1 MQSKEDVGSTGV
13 ETILNCL
20 CFCASI
26 SQSKSFNSLL
36 VSASH
41 RATCDAVTHPVSLG
55 LTPPQVGFQ
64 KILTLTYVDKFIDD
78 VQLHFRDRYK
88 NELEQKG
95 AMKLLNHSYEFG
107 DDFNMLLR

>member
-1 MQSKEDVGSTGV
+1 M
-13 ETILNCL
+13 
-20 CFCASI
+20 
-26 SQSKSFNSLL
+26 
-36 VSASH
+36 
-41 RATCDAVTHPVSLG
+41 
-55 LTPPQVGFQ
+55 GFQ

-95 AMKLLNHSYEFG
+95 ALKHLNYSYEFY